1 MKKVEATKGKNENM
15 TVSNSLFSGR
25 SIERA
30 AKIEPRRTLTVHKP
44 TVLIFALYPAL
55 EIIFAQFL

>member
-1 MKKVEATKGKNENM
+1 MEATKGKNENM

-25 SIERA
+25 IERA
-30 AKIEPRRTLTVHKP
+30 AKIEPRHTLTVHKP